1 MFTRLAVSGA
11 GALVAAAVLLYAPL
25 VEQADA
31 APQVLNLVVST
42 GIGDNFT
49 PRGEVGIS
57 FKTTDNDGVFV
68 TFEYKDLAPGSK
80 LTRIVRFNGDD
91 YNWDSSR
98 YDRLE
103 CCPSGGSGRYGFK
116 VVRLSGRE
124 GEIPGGRYEARIYLN
139 GDEIANTGWEMR
151 GAGGDDAAVPG
162 RPNLGGT
169 DD

>member
-1 MFTRLAVSGA
+1 
-11 GALVAAAVLLYAPL
+11 
-25 VEQADA
+25 
-31 APQVLNLVVST
+31 
-42 GIGDNFT
+42 
-49 PRGEVGIS
+49 
-57 FKTTDNDGVFV
+57 
-68 TFEYKDLAPGSK
+68 
-80 LTRIVRFNGDD
+80 VRFNGDD